1 MSKKIEKAFKK
12 ALSAQGVSNEWMKS
26 HLIQINQRKGKRKM
40 LKLKNV
46 DKEVLHLLNESL
58 SNWLVVTES
67 LIKILGQVIK
77 TQEET
82 KFLLTAQLNSL
93 QDELANEIKKDKLN

>member
-1 MSKKIEKAFKK
+1 
-12 ALSAQGVSNEWMKS
+12 
-26 HLIQINQRKGKRKM
+26 M

-58 SNWLVVTES
+58 SNWLVVTEN
-67 LIKILGQVIK
+67 LIKILGQVVK

-82 KFLLTAQLNSL
+82 KFLLKAQLDSL
-93 QDELANEIKKDKLN
+93 QEELANEIKKDKLN

>member
-1 MSKKIEKAFKK
+1 
-12 ALSAQGVSNEWMKS
+12 
-26 HLIQINQRKGKRKM
+26 M
-40 LKLKNV
+40 LKLRKV
-46 DKEVLHLLNESL
+46 DNEVLHLLNESL

-82 KFLLTAQLNSL
+82 KFLLKAQLDSL
-93 QDELANEIKKDKLN
+93 QDELANEVKKDKLN

>member
-1 MSKKIEKAFKK
+1 MIQNLKKDLNK
-12 ALSAQGVSNEWMKS
+12 L
-26 HLIQINQRKGKRKM
+26 KM

-58 SNWLVVTES
+58 SNWLVVTEN

-82 KFLLTAQLNSL
+82 KFLLKAQLDSL
-93 QDELANEIKKDKLN
+93 QDELANEVKKDKINKK

>member
-1 MSKKIEKAFKK
+1 
-12 ALSAQGVSNEWMKS
+12 
-26 HLIQINQRKGKRKM
+26 M

-82 KFLLTAQLNSL
+82 KFLLKAQLDSL
-93 QDELANEIKKDKLN
+93 QDELANEVKKDKLN

>member
-1 MSKKIEKAFKK
+1 
-12 ALSAQGVSNEWMKS
+12 
-26 HLIQINQRKGKRKM
+26 M

-58 SNWLVVTES
+58 NNWLVVTEN
-67 LIKILGQVIK
+67 LIKILGQVVK

-82 KFLLTAQLNSL
+82 KFLLKAQLDSL
-93 QDELANEIKKDKLN
+93 QEELANEIKKDKLN

>member
-1 MSKKIEKAFKK
+1 
-12 ALSAQGVSNEWMKS
+12 
-26 HLIQINQRKGKRKM
+26 M

>member
-1 MSKKIEKAFKK
+1 
-12 ALSAQGVSNEWMKS
+12 
-26 HLIQINQRKGKRKM
+26 M
-40 LKLKNV
+40 LKLRKV

-82 KFLLTAQLNSL
+82 KFLLKAPNYAPVMIEVSA
-93 QDELANEIKKDKLN
+93 DEEGNYGGFLFINTDEEENV

>member
-1 MSKKIEKAFKK
+1 
-12 ALSAQGVSNEWMKS
+12 
-26 HLIQINQRKGKRKM
+26 M

-82 KFLLTAQLNSL
+82 RFLLTAQLKSL
-93 QDELANEIKKDKLN
+93 QDELANELKKDKLN

>member
-1 MSKKIEKAFKK
+1 
-12 ALSAQGVSNEWMKS
+12 
-26 HLIQINQRKGKRKM
+26 M
-40 LKLKNV
+40 LKLKKV

-82 KFLLTAQLNSL
+82 RFLLTAQLNSL
-93 QDELANEIKKDKLN
+93 QDELANELKKDKLN

>member
-1 MSKKIEKAFKK
+1 
-12 ALSAQGVSNEWMKS
+12 
-26 HLIQINQRKGKRKM
+26 M
-40 LKLKNV
+40 LKLRKVN
-46 DKEVLHLLNESL
+46 KEVLHLLNESL

-82 KFLLTAQLNSL
+82 KFLLKAQLDSL
-93 QDELANEIKKDKLN
+93 QDELANEVKKDKLN

>member
-1 MSKKIEKAFKK
+1 
-12 ALSAQGVSNEWMKS
+12 
-26 HLIQINQRKGKRKM
+26 M

-82 KFLLTAQLNSL
+82 RFLLTAQLNSL
-93 QDELANEIKKDKLN
+93 QDELANELKKDKLN

>member
-1 MSKKIEKAFKK
+1 
-12 ALSAQGVSNEWMKS
+12 
-26 HLIQINQRKGKRKM
+26 M
-40 LKLKNV
+40 LKLKKV

-82 KFLLTAQLNSL
+82 KFLLTAQLDSL
-93 QDELANEIKKDKLN
+93 QDELANEVKKDKLN

>member
-1 MSKKIEKAFKK
+1 
-12 ALSAQGVSNEWMKS
+12 
-26 HLIQINQRKGKRKM
+26 M

-58 SNWLVVTES
+58 SNWLVVTEN
-67 LIKILGQVIK
+67 LIKILGQVVK

-82 KFLLTAQLNSL
+82 KFLLKAQLDSL
-93 QDELANEIKKDKLN
+93 QE